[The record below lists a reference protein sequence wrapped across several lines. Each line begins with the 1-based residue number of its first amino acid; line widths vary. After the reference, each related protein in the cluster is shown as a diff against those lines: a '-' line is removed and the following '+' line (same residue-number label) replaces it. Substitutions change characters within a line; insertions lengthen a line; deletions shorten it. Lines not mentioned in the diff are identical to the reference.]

1 MLETIAIAALVVGGL
16 SGAAAVATDES
27 TVAEQDSKP
36 VAVEVQ
42 KADTARA
49 EAPKNPFLD

>member
-27 TVAEQDSKP
+27 AVAEQDSKP

-42 KADTARA
+42 KAETASA
-49 EAPKNPFLD
+49 EAPTNPFLD